1 MIIKFVQKVFKSI
14 FKIKLIAID
23 NLVKLNPNV
32 FSKENYNNIKQKLI
46 NYKNSAIRDKNLQLE
61 RFEGM

>member
-32 FSKENYNNIKQKLI
+32 QKKITTIL
-46 NYKNSAIRDKNLQLE
+46 NKN
-61 RFEGM
+61 